1 MMDAQIKSHLPLIK
15 KRITFA
21 PKYFPPP
28 PVITPRMEFLMINI
42 SHHDLTPPLSAETDP
57 KTGSRHRATPRW
69 QKAPL
74 SGQIRQHSVM
84 FDDEMDISPLCPL
97 TSESKDD
104 SIQSGKIKRPYGRT
118 GHPGGKGYN
127 LQSKLDWND

>member
-1 MMDAQIKSHLPLIK
+1 MMDAQIKSPLPLIK

-42 SHHDLTPPLSAETDP
+42 SHHDLTPPLSAEPDP

-74 SGQIRQHSVM
+74 SGQIRQH
-84 FDDEMDISPLCPL
+84 FDDEMDIGPLCPL
-97 TSESKDD
+97 MSESEDD

-118 GHPGGKGYN
+118 GHTGGKGYN